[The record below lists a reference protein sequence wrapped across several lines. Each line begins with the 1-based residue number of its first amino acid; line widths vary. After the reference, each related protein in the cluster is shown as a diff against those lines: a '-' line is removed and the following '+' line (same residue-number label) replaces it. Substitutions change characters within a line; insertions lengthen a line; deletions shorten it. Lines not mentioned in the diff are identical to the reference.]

1 MPVCLFGKEGGDRFS
16 SGSGGGMQGRK
27 EGGVTGKWSREIGP
41 KALASGTCHQYPP
54 SPTGADGALSPQWLY
69 TWKRQDADSPRKQL
83 TRVLSDLKITLPL
96 KLFWEEIL
104 WVIIY
109 VGDDIY
115 KDTYPS

>member
-1 MPVCLFGKEGGDRFS
+1 MTGSAVEVGEGCKGER
-16 SGSGGGMQGRK
+16 
-27 EGGVTGKWSREIGP
+27 REVSLGNGQERLDQ
-41 KALASGTCHQYPP
+41 KHASGTCHQYPP

-69 TWKRQDADSPRKQL
+69 TWKRQDANSPRKQL

-109 VGDDIY
+109 VGNDIY